1 VTTTDVACDPWFVA
15 HLVCPGDRGS
25 LRLERDA
32 LVCGEGH
39 RFPIVDGVPVMMQ
52 QTQEPT
58 MAGVEHSLR
67 RAQGEPGDQRA
78 PGLYLESLGLSEDEK
93 AGIVERARGDSPIDA
108 VVAYLV
114 AATNGLMYRHLVGTL
129 DRYPVPEIP
138 LPSGAGRLLLD
149 VGCSWGRWSLAAHAK
164 GYVAVGVD
172 PSLGAVMAARRVARQ
187 VGAPNRYV
195 VGDARCLPF
204 AAGLFDVAY
213 SYSVLQ
219 HFSRPDAAVA
229 VAEMARVLK
238 AGGLAKVQMPTRYGI
253 RCLYHQVRRGFRE
266 GQAFE
271 VRYWSRPELRQLFNA
286 SLGDTQFEVDC
297 YFGIGLQPS
306 DELLMP
312 PRLRQALRASEALKA
327 ASRVLPVLARVA
339 DSVFAVSTKPR
350 ASGFSNSP
358 QSR

>member
-1 VTTTDVACDPWFVA
+1 MTTGDIACDPWFVE
-15 HLVCPGDRGS
+15 HLVCPGDRGP
-25 LRLERDA
+25 LRLVGDA
-32 LVCGEGH
+32 LVCGNGH

-52 QTQEPT
+52 DTQAPT

-67 RAQGEPGDQRA
+67 RAQGDPGDRRA

-93 AGIVERARGDSPIDA
+93 AGIVERARGNSPVDA

-114 AATNGLMYRHLVGTL
+114 AATNGLMYRHLIGTL

-138 LPSGAGRLLLD
+138 LPPGAGRLLLD

-164 GYVAVGVD
+164 GYAVVGLD

-187 VGAPNRYV
+187 LGAPNRYV

-204 AAGLFDVAY
+204 ASGLFDVAY

-219 HFSRPDAAVA
+219 HFSRSDAALA

-238 AGGLAKVQMPTRYGI
+238 PGGLAKVQMPTRYGM

-266 GQAFE
+266 GTGFE
-271 VRYWSRPELRQLFNA
+271 VRYWSRPELRHLFGA
-286 SLGDTQFEVDC
+286 SLGETQFEVDC

-312 PRLRQALRASEALKA
+312 PRLRRALRASEALKA
-327 ASRVLPVLARVA
+327 ASHVLPALGWVA
-339 DSVFAVSTKPR
+339 DSVFAVSTKPV
-350 ASGFSNSP
+350 SL
-358 QSR
+358 